1 MRTVT
6 AIGDARRLV
15 RGARAAGRR
24 VALVPTMGALHD
36 GHLSLVDVARREAA
50 FVVMSIFVN
59 PLQFSPTEDLAAY
72 PRDPAGDAAKA
83 ATRGVD
89 LLFAPAPAEMYPR
102 EARVRVEP
110 RALAERWEGEV
121 RPGHFGGMLTV
132 VAKLL
137 NIVQPDVAVFGQ
149 KDAQQVALVRAMVR
163 DLDFPVEVV
172 VAPTVRESDGLA
184 MSSRN
189 AYLGFDHRDRAAALS
204 RALAGLV
211 ERYRGGE
218 TGSAA
223 LEAEARAALAAEPGV
238 ALDYLAVV
246 DPDTLEPA
254 RQARPGSL
262 VLLAARVGRTRLL
275 DNVLLPPR

>member
-1 MRTVT
+1 
-6 AIGDARRLV
+6 
-15 RGARAAGRR
+15 
-24 VALVPTMGALHD
+24 MGALHD

-50 FVVMSIFVN
+50 FVVISVFVN
-59 PLQFSPTEDLAAY
+59 PLQFAPTEDLAAY

-89 LLFAPAPAEMYPR
+89 LLFAPAGAEMYPAP
-102 EARVRVEP
+102 ARVRVEP
-110 RALAERWEGEV
+110 QALADRWEGAV

-137 NIVQPDVAVFGQ
+137 NIVQPDVAAFGQ

-163 DLDFPVEVV
+163 DLDFPVEIV
-172 VAPTVRESDGLA
+172 VAPTVREADGLA

-189 AYLGFDHRDRAAALS
+189 AYLGADHRDRAAALS

-211 ERYRGGE
+211 ERYRRGE
-218 TGSAA
+218 RTPAA
-223 LEAEARAALAAEPGV
+223 LEAGARAVLDVEPDV
-238 ALDYLAVV
+238 AVDYLAVV
-246 DPDTLEPA
+246 HPDTLEPA
-254 RQARPGSL
+254 AEATAGSL

-275 DNVLLPPR
+275 DNVVLPAR